1 MTEEHDLLGLLIG
14 KIEDEIIQ
22 CKDSLKY
29 AKHDIKRLEKSK
41 ADVLETGINEYVFDE
56 KIKYIS
62 DIKEKL
68 EKRINVL
75 KKIKYRLVVAERMI
89 KSLE

>member
-1 MTEEHDLLGLLIG
+1 MTEELDLLALLID
-14 KIEDEIIQ
+14 KIDYQIVTN
-22 CKDSLKY
+22 KDKLKL

-41 ADVLETGINEYVFDE
+41 ADVLETGIEEFVFDE

-62 DIKEKL
+62 EIKEKL

>member
-1 MTEEHDLLGLLIG
+1 MIEELDLLALLID
-14 KIEDEIIQ
+14 KIEYQIVTN
-22 CKDSLKY
+22 KDNLKA

-41 ADVLETGINEYVFDE
+41 ADVVETGIDDYVFDE

-62 DIKEKL
+62 EIKEKL

>member
-1 MTEEHDLLGLLIG
+1 MTEELDLLGLLID
-14 KIEDEIIQ
+14 KIEYQITIN
-22 CKDSLKY
+22 KNNLKA
-29 AKHDIKRLEKSK
+29 AKHDIKKLEKSK
-41 ADVLETGINEYVFDE
+41 ADVLETGIADYVFDDN
-56 KIKYIS
+56 INRIIS
-62 DIKEKL
+62 VKEKL

>member
-1 MTEEHDLLGLLIG
+1 MTEELDLLALLID
-14 KIEDEIIQ
+14 KIEYQIVTN
-22 CKDSLKY
+22 KDNLKA

-41 ADVLETGINEYVFDE
+41 GDVLETGIDEFVFDE

-62 DIKEKL
+62 EIKEKL

>member
-1 MTEEHDLLGLLIG
+1 MTEELDLLGLLID
-14 KIEDEIIQ
+14 KVEYQITIN
-22 CKDSLKY
+22 KNNLKV
-29 AKHDIKRLEKSK
+29 AKHDIKKLEKSK
-41 ADVLETGINEYVFDE
+41 ADVLETGIADYVFDDN
-56 KIKYIS
+56 INRILS
-62 DIKEKL
+62 LKEKL

>member
-1 MTEEHDLLGLLIG
+1 MIEEQDLLALLID
-14 KIEDEIIQ
+14 KIEYQIVTN
-22 CKDSLKY
+22 KDNLKA
-29 AKHDIKRLEKSK
+29 AKHDIKKLEKSK
-41 ADVLETGINEYVFDE
+41 ADVVETGIDDYVFDE

-62 DIKEKL
+62 EIKEKL

-75 KKIKYRLVVAERMI
+75 KKIKYRLVVAERML

>member
-1 MTEEHDLLGLLIG
+1 MTEELDLLGLLID

-41 ADVLETGINEYVFDE
+41 ADVLETGIDEFVFDE
-56 KIKYIS
+56 KIKNIS
-62 DIKEKL
+62 EIKEKL
-68 EKRINVL
+68 EK
-75 KKIKYRLVVAERMI
+75 
-89 KSLE
+89 

>member
-1 MTEEHDLLGLLIG
+1 MTEELDLLGLLIG

-41 ADVLETGINEYVFDE
+41 ADVLETGIDEYVFDE

-62 DIKEKL
+62 EIKEKL

-75 KKIKYRLVVAERMI
+75 KKIKYRLVVSERMI

>member
-1 MTEEHDLLGLLIG
+1 MIEEQDLLALLID
-14 KIEDEIIQ
+14 KIEYQIVTN
-22 CKDSLKY
+22 KDNLKA
-29 AKHDIKRLEKSK
+29 AKHDIKKLEKSK
-41 ADVLETGINEYVFDE
+41 ADMIKTGIADYVFDD
-56 KIKYIS
+56 KIIS
-62 DIKEKL
+62 IMEIQEKL

>member
-1 MTEEHDLLGLLIG
+1 MTEELDLMGLLIG

-41 ADVLETGINEYVFDE
+41 ADVLETGIDEFVFDE
-56 KIKYIS
+56 KIKHIS
-62 DIKEKL
+62 EIKEKL

-75 KKIKYRLVVAERMI
+75 KKIKYRLVVSERML

>member
-1 MTEEHDLLGLLIG
+1 MTEELDLLGLLID
-14 KIEDEIIQ
+14 KIEYEIAIN
-22 CKDSLKY
+22 KDNLKS
-29 AKHDIKRLEKSK
+29 AKHDIKKLEKSK
-41 ADVLETGINEYVFDE
+41 ADLLETGIADYVFDN
-56 KIKYIS
+56 KINSVIYV
-62 DIKEKL
+62 KETL

>member
-1 MTEEHDLLGLLIG
+1 MTEELDLLGLLIG

-41 ADVLETGINEYVFDE
+41 ADVLETGIDEFVFDE
-56 KIKYIS
+56 KIKHIS
-62 DIKEKL
+62 EIKEKL
-68 EKRINVL
+68 EKRLNIL

>member
-1 MTEEHDLLGLLIG
+1 MIEEQDLLALLID
-14 KIEDEIIQ
+14 KIEYQIATN
-22 CKDSLKY
+22 KDKLKL
-29 AKHDIKRLEKSK
+29 AKHDIKKLEKSK
-41 ADVLETGINEYVFDE
+41 ADVVETGIDDYVLDE

-62 DIKEKL
+62 EIKEKL

>member
-1 MTEEHDLLGLLIG
+1 MLEEQDLLGLLID
-14 KIEDEIIQ
+14 KIEYQIITS
-22 CKDSLKY
+22 KDNLKV
-29 AKHDIKRLEKSK
+29 AKHDIKKLEKSK
-41 ADVLETGINEYVFDE
+41 ADVLETGIADYVFDDN
-56 KIKYIS
+56 INRITS
-62 DIKEKL
+62 VKEKL

>member
-1 MTEEHDLLGLLIG
+1 MTEELDLLGLLIG

-41 ADVLETGINEYVFDE
+41 ADVLETGIDDYVFDE

-62 DIKEKL
+62 EIKEEL
-68 EKRINVL
+68 EKRLNVL